1 MAAHRTE
8 RLKPESANY
17 STERYRAGHYR
28 FLVVLPTV
36 LDLLIFAKHL
46 FVAAKLC
53 GMAASPDFT
62 PQKERL
68 APQGNGASLRLGFH
82 ELRRGKSRF

>member
-1 MAAHRTE
+1 MQPILAMMAAHRTE

-46 FVAAKLC
+46 FVGAGPWGFPSL
-53 GMAASPDFT
+53 P
-62 PQKERL
+62 PEQH
-68 APQGNGASLRLGFH
+68 ASLRL
-82 ELRRGKSRF
+82 R